1 MKIER
6 EELKNLRDA
15 LVNLMDFI
23 DVVEQGELPEFYR
36 YFDTMKNNI
45 EIFICIGCDDTEDIV
60 PVLERDWK
68 ASHTMFIGVQDYD
81 PREGHPEMDPMV
93 CLYFARLVA
102 EVGKY
107 FERGRVE
114 FVPEDA
120 CLG

>member
-68 ASHTMFIGVQDYD
+68 NVFRHCSGSG
-81 PREGHPEMDPMV
+81 EGLESFTYYV
-93 CLYFARLVA
+93 YRCSGL
-102 EVGKY
+102 
-107 FERGRVE
+107 
-114 FVPEDA
+114 
-120 CLG
+120 

>member
-81 PREGHPEMDPMV
+81 IRENNPDGDSGLFV
-93 CLYFARLVA
+93 CFGRLLSN
-102 EVGKY
+102 VGN
-107 FERGRVE
+107 F
-114 FVPEDA
+114 FVQK
-120 CLG
+120 

>member
-68 ASHTMFIGVQDYD
+68 ASHTLYEIARYLENNPDAD
-81 PREGHPEMDPMV
+81 PAL
-93 CLYFARLVA
+93 CLCFARLLSN
-102 EVGKY
+102 VGKY
-107 FERGRVE
+107 FVQK
-114 FVPEDA
+114 
-120 CLG
+120 

>member
-36 YFDTMKNNI
+36 SFDTMKNNI

-81 PREGHPEMDPMV
+81 IRENNPDADPAL
-93 CLYFARLVA
+93 CLCFARLLSN
-102 EVGKY
+102 VGKY
-107 FERGRVE
+107 FVQK
-114 FVPEDA
+114 
-120 CLG
+120 

>member
-45 EIFICIGCDDTEDIV
+45 
-60 PVLERDWK
+60 
-68 ASHTMFIGVQDYD
+68 
-81 PREGHPEMDPMV
+81 
-93 CLYFARLVA
+93 
-102 EVGKY
+102 
-107 FERGRVE
+107 
-114 FVPEDA
+114 
-120 CLG
+120 

>member
-60 PVLERDWK
+60 PVLERIR
-68 ASHTMFIGVQDYD
+68 MQIL
-81 PREGHPEMDPMV
+81 RCV
-93 CLYFARLVA
+93 CVLPGCSQMWENILCRSEEETGF
-102 EVGKY
+102 
-107 FERGRVE
+107 
-114 FVPEDA
+114 
-120 CLG
+120 